1 MVSHFLDFIY
11 SFSEIKTN
19 RIIRFRYEIRVVNEA
34 ESSKKK
40 KKSKLCGNPSM
51 ESIYEKSTKWEK
63 QLILIFNSLPCL
75 LVIFII

>member
-1 MVSHFLDFIY
+1 MRLGLSMKL
-11 SFSEIKTN
+11 N
-19 RIIRFRYEIRVVNEA
+19 LA
-34 ESSKKK
+34 KK